1 MSRILLFISFLM
13 LSFSAVSQKYSPVNE
28 ESKVNFKIKNFGI
41 NTGGD
46 FSGLTGEIIF
56 IPGNMTNCSLNVSV
70 KINTIDTDNDKRDS
84 HLKSEDYFNSE
95 KYPLITIKST
105 RINKA
110 KSASG
115 KFIFTGTISMHG
127 ISKSIVF
134 PFTATKKGE
143 DYLFAG
149 GFQIN
154 RLDFGVGKNSSV
166 LSNTVK
172 ISLSVLAKK
181 S

>member
-1 MSRILLFISFLM
+1 M
-13 LSFSAVSQKYSPVNE
+13 LSYSAVSQKYSPADE
-28 ESKVNFKIKNFGI
+28 ESKVHFTIKNFGI
-41 NTGGD
+41 STGGD
-46 FSGLTGEIIF
+46 LSGFTGDIIF
-56 IPGNMTNCSLNVSV
+56 TPGNMTNCSFNVSV
-70 KINTIDTDNDKRDS
+70 MVNTIDTDNEKRDN
-84 HLKSEDYFNSE
+84 HLKSEDYFDAE

-105 RINKA
+105 RVNKA
-110 KSASG
+110 KGAAG

-134 PFTATKKGE
+134 PFTAAKKGE

-149 GFQIN
+149 KFQLN